1 MNLLLDTHVL
11 LWWLSDDRRLGDR
24 ARELIAD
31 PDTTVYLSAVVMW
44 EIRIKQAIGTLD
56 IPADFRA
63 VVNAQGFTELPLT
76 IDHTEALA
84 RLPMHHRDPFDR
96 MLIAQARSE
105 RLTVITADDSFR
117 AYEAPVLDA

>member
-84 RLPMHHRDPFDR
+84 ALPMHHRDPFDR